1 MYGNKIV
8 TIGREY
14 GSGGIDIGRMLAE
27 RLNVKCYDKE
37 LITLAAKKSGLCEEV
52 METHDESP
60 VSSFFYSLVMDVR
73 SLGSSMA
80 GFMDTPLHQKV
91 FLAQFETIQHLAKEE
106 SCVIV
111 GRCAD
116 YALAGYPNVTSV
128 FITADTDDKVDYC
141 CRLNGMT
148 KDKALDF
155 IVKQDK
161 KRADYYNY
169 FSNKQWGAA
178 STYDLCLNSSRTGY
192 EGAVEL
198 ILDYIDH
205 QDNVLKKGN

>member
-1 MYGNKIV
+1 MYGNKVI

-14 GSGGIDIGRMLAE
+14 GSGGHDIGRMLAE
-27 RLNVKCYDKE
+27 RLGVKCYDKE

-73 SLGSSMA
+73 SIGPSMA

-116 YALAGYPNVTSV
+116 YALHDYPNVTSV
-128 FITADTDDKVDYC
+128 FVTADVTDKVDYC
-141 CRLNGMT
+141 CRLNNMT

-155 IVKQDK
+155 IAKQDK

-178 STYDLCLNSSRTGY
+178 ATYDLCINSSRTGY

-198 ILDYIDH
+198 ILDFIDH
-205 QDNVLKKGN
+205 QDRILKNS